1 MNTLRLL
8 QSLLVIYLTGLT
20 LMAGTDAVSFL
31 AFKRISN
38 ALHEDQTAVK
48 FYIKKLMGLSSLLPL
63 GGILLIS
70 SGVGLL
76 IITHTYGQLWF
87 QLKMGVVVA
96 LILNGFLFGAR
107 QELKIKQILSMP
119 DGQIHLQLRQPLAK
133 LRIFYA
139 IQLTLYGLAVIL
151 AVTKPG

>member
-8 QSLLVIYLTGLT
+8 QSLLVIHLAGLV
-20 LMAGTDAVSFL
+20 LMAGTDAVSFV
-31 AFKRISN
+31 AFKKLSN

-48 FYIKKLMGLSSLLPL
+48 FYIKKLLGLSSLLPL
-63 GGILLIS
+63 GGILLIL
-70 SGVGLL
+70 SGAGLL
-76 IITHTYGQLWF
+76 IITHSYGQLWF

-96 LILNGFLFGAR
+96 LISNGFLFGAR

-119 DGQIHLQLRQPLAK
+119 DSQIHLQLRQPLAK
-133 LRIFYA
+133 LRIFYV

>member
-8 QSLLVIYLTGLT
+8 QSLLVIHLTGLT
-20 LMAGTDAVSFL
+20 LMAGTDAVSFV
-31 AFKRISN
+31 AFKRLSN
-38 ALHEDQTAVK
+38 SLDEDQTAVK
-48 FYIKKLMGLSSLLPL
+48 FYIKKLLGLSSLLPM

-76 IITHTYGQLWF
+76 IITHAYGQLWF
-87 QLKMGVVVA
+87 QLKMGAVVA
-96 LILNGFLFGAR
+96 LISNGFLFSAR
-107 QELKIKQILSMP
+107 QKPKITQILSMP
-119 DGQIHLQLRQPLAK
+119 DGQIDLQLHGPLAN

>member
-8 QSLLVIYLTGLT
+8 QSLLIIHLTGLT

-31 AFKRISN
+31 AFKRLSN
-38 ALHEDQTAVK
+38 GLQEDQTAIK

-76 IITHTYGQLWF
+76 IITRTYGQLWF

-96 LILNGFLFGAR
+96 LIANGFLFGAR

-119 DGQIHLQLRQPLAK
+119 DGQIHLQLRQPLAN

-151 AVTKPG
+151 AVAKPG

>member
-8 QSLLVIYLTGLT
+8 QSLLVIHLTGLT
-20 LMAGTDAVSFL
+20 LMAGTDAVNFV
-31 AFKRISN
+31 AFKKLSN
-38 ALHEDQTAVK
+38 SQHEDQAAVK
-48 FYIKKLMGLSSLLPL
+48 FYLKKLFGLSSLLPL

-87 QLKMGVVVA
+87 QLKMGVVAA
-96 LILNGFLFGAR
+96 LISNGFLFGAR
-107 QELKIKQILSMP
+107 QEQKIKQILNAP
-119 DGQIHLQLRQPLAK
+119 DSQANLQLRHPLGN

-139 IQLTLYGLAVIL
+139 LQLTLYALAVIL

>member
-8 QSLLVIYLTGLT
+8 QFLLVIHLTGLT
-20 LMAGTDAVSFL
+20 LMAGTDAVNFV
-31 AFKRISN
+31 AFKKLSN
-38 ALHEDQTAVK
+38 SLYEDHTAVK
-48 FYIKKLMGLSSLLPL
+48 FYLKKLFGLSILLPM

-87 QLKMGVVVA
+87 QLKMGVIVA
-96 LILNGFLFGAR
+96 LISNGFLFGAR
-107 QELKIKQILSMP
+107 QEKKIKQMLNAA
-119 DGQIHLQLRQPLAK
+119 DNQVLQLEQPLGNLK
-133 LRIFYA
+133 IFYA
-139 IQLTLYGLAVIL
+139 IQLTLYALAVIL

>member
-1 MNTLRLL
+1 MNMLRLL
-8 QSLLVIYLTGLT
+8 QSLLVIHFTGLT
-20 LMAGTDAVSFL
+20 LMAGTDAVCFV
-31 AFKRISN
+31 AFKKLSN
-38 ALHEDQTAVK
+38 SLHEDQTAVK
-48 FYIKKLMGLSSLLPL
+48 FYLKKLLGLSSLLPL

-96 LILNGFLFGAR
+96 LISNGFLFGAR
-107 QELKIKQILSMP
+107 QELKIKQILSKH
-119 DGQIHLQLRQPLAK
+119 DGQIHLQLRQALAN
-133 LRIFYA
+133 LRVFYA

-151 AVTKPG
+151 AVIKPG

>member
-8 QSLLVIYLTGLT
+8 QSLLIIHLTGLT

-31 AFKRISN
+31 AFKRLSN
-38 ALHEDQTAVK
+38 GLQEDQTAIK

-76 IITHTYGQLWF
+76 IITRTYGQLWF

-96 LILNGFLFGAR
+96 LIANGFLFGAR
-107 QELKIKQILSMP
+107 QELKIKQILAMP
-119 DGQIHLQLRQPLAK
+119 DGQIHLQLRQPLAN

>member
-8 QSLLVIYLTGLT
+8 QSLLILHLTGLT

-31 AFKRISN
+31 AFKRLSN
-38 ALHEDQTAVK
+38 ALHEDQTAIK

-76 IITHTYGQLWF
+76 IITRTYGQLWF

-107 QELKIKQILSMP
+107 QQLKIKQILSAP
-119 DGQIHLQLRQPLAK
+119 DGQIHLQLRQPLAN

>member
-8 QSLLVIYLTGLT
+8 QSLLVIHLTGLT
-20 LMAGTDAVSFL
+20 LMAGTDAVNFV
-31 AFKRISN
+31 AFKKLSN
-38 ALHEDQTAVK
+38 SLHEDQAAVK
-48 FYIKKLMGLSSLLPL
+48 FYLKRLFGLSSLLPL

-76 IITHTYGQLWF
+76 IITHSYGQLWF

-96 LILNGFLFGAR
+96 LISNGFLFGAR
-107 QELKIKQILSMP
+107 QEQKIKQILNAP
-119 DGQIHLQLRQPLAK
+119 DSQANLQLRHPLGN
-133 LRIFYA
+133 LRIFYVL
-139 IQLTLYGLAVIL
+139 QLTLYALAVIL

>member
-8 QSLLVIYLTGLT
+8 QSLLVIHLTGLT
-20 LMAGTDAVSFL
+20 LMAGTDAVSFV
-31 AFKRISN
+31 AFKRLSN
-38 ALHEDQTAVK
+38 SLYEDQTAVK
-48 FYIKKLMGLSSLLPL
+48 FYIKRLLSLSSLLQL

-76 IITHTYGQLWF
+76 IITHSYGQLWF

-96 LILNGFLFGAR
+96 LISNGFLFGAR
-107 QELKIKQILSMP
+107 QGLKIKQSLSMP
-119 DGQIHLQLRQPLAK
+119 DGQIHLQLRQPLAN

>member
-8 QSLLVIYLTGLT
+8 QSLLVIHLTGLT
-20 LMAGTDAVSFL
+20 LMAGTDAVSFV
-31 AFKRISN
+31 AFKRLSN

-48 FYIKKLMGLSSLLPL
+48 FYIKRLLGLSSLLPL

-76 IITHTYGQLWF
+76 IITYTYGQLWF

-96 LILNGFLFGAR
+96 LISNGFLFGAR
-107 QELKIKQILSMP
+107 QEIKIKQILSMP
-119 DGQIHLQLRQPLAK
+119 DGQIHLQLRQPLAN

>member
-8 QSLLVIYLTGLT
+8 QSLLIIHLTGLT

-31 AFKRISN
+31 AFKRLSN
-38 ALHEDQTAVK
+38 GLQEDQTAIK

-76 IITHTYGQLWF
+76 IITRTYGQLWF

-96 LILNGFLFGAR
+96 LIANGFLFGAR

-119 DGQIHLQLRQPLAK
+119 DGQIHLQLRQPLAN

>member
-8 QSLLVIYLTGLT
+8 QSLLIIHLTGLT

-70 SGVGLL
+70 SGVDLL

>member
-8 QSLLVIYLTGLT
+8 QSLLVIHLTGLT
-20 LMAGTDAVSFL
+20 LMAGTDAVSFV
-31 AFKRISN
+31 AFKRLSN
-38 ALHEDQTAVK
+38 SLHEDQTAVK
-48 FYIKKLMGLSSLLPL
+48 FYVKKLLGLSSLLPL
-63 GGILLIS
+63 GGILMIS

-96 LILNGFLFGAR
+96 LISNGFLFGAR
-107 QELKIKQILSMP
+107 QELKIKQIISVP
-119 DGQIHLQLRQPLAK
+119 DGQIHLQLRQPLAN
-133 LRIFYA
+133 LRVFYA

>member
-1 MNTLRLL
+1 MNMLRLL
-8 QSLLVIYLTGLT
+8 QSSLIIHLTGLT

-31 AFKRISN
+31 AFKRLSN
-38 ALHEDQTAVK
+38 ALHEDQTAIK

-76 IITHTYGQLWF
+76 IITRTYGQLWF

-107 QELKIKQILSMP
+107 QQLKIKQILSAP
-119 DGQIHLQLRQPLAK
+119 DGQIHLQLRQPLAN

>member
-8 QSLLVIYLTGLT
+8 QSLLVIHLTGLT
-20 LMAGTDAVSFL
+20 LMAGTDAVSFV
-31 AFKRISN
+31 AFKRLSN

-48 FYIKKLMGLSSLLPL
+48 FYIKRLLGLSSLLPL

-96 LILNGFLFGAR
+96 LISNGFLFGAR

-119 DGQIHLQLRQPLAK
+119 DGQIHLQLRQPLAN

>member
-8 QSLLVIYLTGLT
+8 QSLLVVHLTGLT

-31 AFKRISN
+31 AFKRLSN
-38 ALHEDQTAVK
+38 ALQEDPTAVK
-48 FYIKKLMGLSSLLPL
+48 FYIKRLLGLSSLLPL

-119 DGQIHLQLRQPLAK
+119 DGQIHSPLRQPLAN

>member
-1 MNTLRLL
+1 MNTLRLF
-8 QSLLVIYLTGLT
+8 QGLLVIHLAGLT
-20 LMAGTDAVSFL
+20 VMAGTNAVSFV
-31 AFKRISN
+31 AFRKLSN
-38 ALHEDQTAVK
+38 SLHEDPAAVK
-48 FYIKKLMGLSSLLPL
+48 FYIKRLMGLSGLLPL

-76 IITHTYGQLWF
+76 IITHAYGQLWF

-96 LILNGFLFGAR
+96 LVGNGFLFGAR
-107 QELKIKQILSMP
+107 QELKIKPILSMP
-119 DGQIHLQLRQPLAK
+119 DGPIHLQLRRPLAN

-139 IQLTLYGLAVIL
+139 IQLTLFGLAILL

>member
-1 MNTLRLL
+1 
-8 QSLLVIYLTGLT
+8 
-20 LMAGTDAVSFL
+20 MAGTDAVSFV
-31 AFKRISN
+31 AFKRLFNS
-38 ALHEDQTAVK
+38 LHEDQTAVK
-48 FYIKKLMGLSSLLPL
+48 FYFKKLLGLSSLLPL

-96 LILNGFLFGAR
+96 LISNGFLFGSR
-107 QELKIKQILSMP
+107 QEQKIKQILNAP
-119 DGQIHLQLRQPLAK
+119 DSQILQLRQPLGN
-133 LRIFYA
+133 LRIFYV
-139 IQLTLYGLAVIL
+139 IQLTLYSLAVIL

>member
-8 QSLLVIYLTGLT
+8 QSLLVIHLTGLT
-20 LMAGTDAVSFL
+20 LMAGTDAVSFV
-31 AFKRISN
+31 AFKRLSN

-48 FYIKKLMGLSSLLPL
+48 FYITRLLGLSSLLPL
-63 GGILLIS
+63 GGILLVS

-87 QLKMGVVVA
+87 QLKMGAVVA
-96 LILNGFLFGAR
+96 LIANGFLFGAR

-119 DGQIHLQLRQPLAK
+119 DGQLHLKLPQPLAN

>member
-1 MNTLRLL
+1 MNMLRLL
-8 QSLLVIYLTGLT
+8 QSSLIIHLTGLT

-31 AFKRISN
+31 AFKRLSN
-38 ALHEDQTAVK
+38 ALHEDQTAIK
-48 FYIKKLMGLSSLLPL
+48 FYIKNLMGLSSLLPL
-63 GGILLIS
+63 GGILSIS

-76 IITHTYGQLWF
+76 IITRTYGQLWF

-107 QELKIKQILSMP
+107 QELKIKQILSAP
-119 DGQIHLQLRQPLAK
+119 DGQIHLQLRQPLAN

>member
-8 QSLLVIYLTGLT
+8 QSLLVIHLTGLT
-20 LMAGTDAVSFL
+20 LMAGTDAVNFV
-31 AFKRISN
+31 AFKKCSN
-38 ALHEDQTAVK
+38 SLQEDQTDVK
-48 FYIKKLMGLSSLLPL
+48 FYLKKLLGLSSLLPL

-76 IITHTYGQLWF
+76 IVTHTYGQLWF

-96 LILNGFLFGAR
+96 LISNGFLFGAR
-107 QELKIKQILSMP
+107 QEQKIKQILNLPGS
-119 DGQIHLQLRQPLAK
+119 QISLQLSQPLAN

-139 IQLTLYGLAVIL
+139 IQLTLYALAVTLAVI
-151 AVTKPG
+151 KPG

>member
-8 QSLLVIYLTGLT
+8 QSLLVIHLAGLV
-20 LMAGTDAVSFL
+20 LMAGTDAVSFV
-31 AFKRISN
+31 AFKKLSN

-48 FYIKKLMGLSSLLPL
+48 FYIKKLLGLSSLLPL
-63 GGILLIS
+63 GGILLIL

-96 LILNGFLFGAR
+96 LISNGFLFGAR

-133 LRIFYA
+133 LRIFYV

>member
-8 QSLLVIYLTGLT
+8 QSLLVIHLTGLT
-20 LMAGTDAVSFL
+20 LMAGTDAVSLL
-31 AFKRISN
+31 AFKRLSN
-38 ALHEDQTAVK
+38 VLHEDQTAVK
-48 FYIKKLMGLSSLLPL
+48 FYIKRLLGLSSLLPL
-63 GGILLIS
+63 GGILMIS

-96 LILNGFLFGAR
+96 LIANGFLFGAR
-107 QELKIKQILSMP
+107 QKPKIEQMLGMP
-119 DGQIHLQLRQPLAK
+119 DSQIHLQLRQPLAN

>member
-1 MNTLRLL
+1 
-8 QSLLVIYLTGLT
+8 
-20 LMAGTDAVSFL
+20 MAGTSAASFV
-31 AFKRISN
+31 AFKKLSN
-38 ALHEDQTAVK
+38 SMDEDRNAVK
-48 FYIKKLMGLSSLLPL
+48 FYFKKLWGLSSLLPL

-96 LILNGFLFGAR
+96 LVSNGFLFGAR
-107 QELKIKQILSMP
+107 QEQKIKRNLNASNC
-119 DGQIHLQLRQPLAK
+119 QIHLQLLQPVAK

-139 IQLTLYGLAVIL
+139 TQLTLYLLAVIL

>member
-8 QSLLVIYLTGLT
+8 QSLLVIHLTGLT
-20 LMAGTDAVSFL
+20 LMAGTDAVSFV
-31 AFKRISN
+31 AFKKLSN
-38 ALHEDQTAVK
+38 SLHEDQTAIK
-48 FYIKKLMGLSSLLPL
+48 FYIKRLLGLSSLLPL

-70 SGVGLL
+70 SGAGLL
-76 IITHTYGQLWF
+76 IVTHTYGQLWF

-96 LILNGFLFGAR
+96 LISNGFLFGAR

-119 DGQIHLQLRQPLAK
+119 DGQIHLQLRQPLAN

>member
-8 QSLLVIYLTGLT
+8 QSLLVIHLTGLT
-20 LMAGTDAVSFL
+20 LMAGTDAVSFV
-31 AFKRISN
+31 AFKRLSN
-38 ALHEDQTAVK
+38 NLLEDETAVK
-48 FYIKKLMGLSSLLPL
+48 FYIKRLLGLSSLLPL
-63 GGILLIS
+63 GGILLIA

-87 QLKMGVVVA
+87 QLKMGAVVA
-96 LILNGFLFGAR
+96 LISNGFLFGAR
-107 QELKIKQILSMP
+107 QELKIKQIINMP
-119 DGQIHLQLRQPLAK
+119 DGQIHLQLRGPLAN

>member
-8 QSLLVIYLTGLT
+8 QSLLVIHLTGLT

-31 AFKRISN
+31 AFKRLSN
-38 ALHEDQTAVK
+38 ALQEDQTAIK

-87 QLKMGVVVA
+87 QLKMGVIVA

-107 QELKIKQILSMP
+107 QELKIKQILAMP
-119 DGQIHLQLRQPLAK
+119 DGQIHLQLRQPLAN

>member
-8 QSLLVIYLTGLT
+8 QALLVVHLTGLT

-31 AFKRISN
+31 AFKRLSKS
-38 ALHEDQTAVK
+38 LHEDPTAVK
-48 FYIKKLMGLSSLLPL
+48 FYLKKLLGLSSLLPL
-63 GGILLIS
+63 GGVLLIS

-96 LILNGFLFGAR
+96 LMLNGFLFGAR
-107 QELKIKQILSMP
+107 QERKIKPVLNAQ
-119 DGQIHLQLRQPLAK
+119 DGQIHLQLRQPLAY

-139 IQLTLYGLAVIL
+139 IQLMLYFTAVGLAVI
-151 AVTKPG
+151 KPG

>member
-1 MNTLRLL
+1 MNTLRIL
-8 QSLLVIYLTGLT
+8 QSLLVIHLTGLI
-20 LMAGTDAVSFL
+20 LMAGTDAVSFV
-31 AFKRISN
+31 AFKKLSN
-38 ALHEDQTAVK
+38 SLHEDHSAVK
-48 FYIKKLMGLSSLLPL
+48 FYFKKLLGLSSLLPL

-96 LILNGFLFGAR
+96 LISNGFLFGAR
-107 QELKIKQILSMP
+107 QELKIKQILSMH
-119 DGQIHLQLRQPLAK
+119 DGQIHLQLRQPLAN
-133 LRIFYA
+133 LRVFYA

-151 AVTKPG
+151 AVIKPG

>member
-1 MNTLRLL
+1 MNILRLL
-8 QSLLVIYLTGLT
+8 QALLVIHLTGLT
-20 LMAGTDAVSFL
+20 LMAGTDAVNFV
-31 AFKRISN
+31 AFKKLSN
-38 ALHEDQTAVK
+38 ALHEDQTAVN
-48 FYIKKLMGLSSLLPL
+48 FYVKKLLSLSSLLPL

-76 IITHTYGQLWF
+76 VITHTYGQLWF

-96 LILNGFLFGAR
+96 LISNGFLFGAR
-107 QELKIKQILSMP
+107 QEKEIKQILNAP
-119 DGQIHLQLRQPLAK
+119 DSQIHLQLRQPLAN

>member
-8 QSLLVIYLTGLT
+8 QSLVVIHLTGLT
-20 LMAGTDAVSFL
+20 LMAGTSAVSFL
-31 AFKRISN
+31 AFKKLSN
-38 ALHEDQTAVK
+38 SLDEDQAAVNYY
-48 FYIKKLMGLSSLLPL
+48 FKKLLGLSGLLPL

-76 IITHTYGQLWF
+76 VITHAYGQLWF

-96 LILNGFLFGAR
+96 LISNGFLFGAR
-107 QELKIKQILSMP
+107 QELKIKQILDAPES
-119 DGQIHLQLRQPLAK
+119 QIHLQLRQPLVR

-139 IQLTLYGLAVIL
+139 IQLTLFLLAIIL

>member
-1 MNTLRLL
+1 M
-8 QSLLVIYLTGLT
+8 V
-20 LMAGTDAVSFL
+20 GTDAVSFL
-31 AFKRISN
+31 AFKKLSN
-38 ALHEDQTAVK
+38 TLHEDQTAVK
-48 FYIKKLMGLSSLLPL
+48 FYLNKLLGLSSLLPL

-96 LILNGFLFGAR
+96 LISNGFLFGAR
-107 QELKIKQILSMP
+107 QEKKITQLLNAP
-119 DGQIHLQLRQPLAK
+119 DSQIHLQLRQALAN

-139 IQLTLYGLAVIL
+139 IQLAMYGLAVIL